1 VAEAGHQVVAGIEAL
16 EPAHGRL
23 VFAVGAF
30 DGIHRGHLYLLG
42 ELRHAAHRLHARPAV
57 VTFDAHPDELLV
69 GAAPPLVC
77 DPDERLVR
85 LDGAGIAVT
94 VVQHFDEA
102 LRETTYDAFVAALR
116 RRVDLAGFVMTPDAA
131 FGHRRAGT
139 PEALAALGAREGF
152 EVIVVPALDLGGRP
166 VRSSEIRAAVAAG
179 ELDEAVRLLGRPYA
193 VAGRRLAETGA
204 SGDLG
209 SILLGFE
216 LPVALPPAG
225 EYRVTIEAAWVPGQA
240 HRGGIVRGRAAVEP
254 GGMVRLTAARSLPRA
269 ARLRVAFAERGE
281 EGRPGPFATVGRS

>member
-1 VAEAGHQVVAGIEAL
+1 MADGGHAVVTGIDRL
-16 EPAHGRL
+16 QPAHGRL

-42 ELRHAAHRLHARPAV
+42 ELRRAAHRLRARPAV

-85 LDGAGIAVT
+85 LDGAGVAVT

-102 LRETTYDAFVAALR
+102 LRRTPYDQFVAAIG

-131 FGHRRAGT
+131 FGHQRAGT

-152 EVIVVPALDLGGRP
+152 EVVVVPALDLGGRP
-166 VRSSEIRAAVAAG
+166 VRSSEIRAAIAQG
-179 ELDEAVRLLGRPYA
+179 DLDEAVRLLGRPYA
-193 VAGRRLAETGA
+193 VAGRRLPGA
-204 SGDLG
+204 ADAGEQG
-209 SILLGFE
+209 SIRLAFD

-225 EYRVTIEAAWVPGQA
+225 GYRVTIEAAWAPGSA
-240 HRGGIVRGRAAVEP
+240 RRRGVARGRASVGAD
-254 GGMVRLTAARSLPRA
+254 GTVRLRAARSLPPA
-269 ARLRVAFAERGE
+269 ARLRVAFAEAG
-281 EGRPGPFATVGRS
+281 G

>member
-1 VAEAGHQVVAGIEAL
+1 MAVRTLPVPDGGHAVVAGLDGL

-42 ELRHAAHRLHARPAV
+42 ELRRAAHRLHARPAV

-77 DPDERLVR
+77 DPQERLVR

-94 VVQHFDEA
+94 VVQHFDDA
-102 LRETTYDAFVAALR
+102 LRHTSYEAFVAALS

-131 FGHRRAGT
+131 FGHERAGT
-139 PEALAALGAREGF
+139 PEALAALGARDGF
-152 EVIVVPALDLGGRP
+152 AVVVVPALDLGGRP

-193 VAGRRLAETGA
+193 VVGRRLAEGSH
-204 SGDLG
+204 SGDRG
-209 SILLGFE
+209 TIQLGFD

-225 EYRVTIEAAWVPGQA
+225 DYRVTIEAAWAPGTTNR
-240 HRGGIVRGRAAVEP
+240 RGVVRGRASVVPE
-254 GGMVRLTAARSLPRA
+254 GSVRLRAAHSVPPA
-269 ARLRVAFAERGE
+269 ARLRVAFVESGE
-281 EGRPGPFATVGRS
+281 